1 MNLKRRLWI
10 SMACM
15 TSIVS
20 LCVASCVNEAYDLSK
35 GIDTTVDINADIS
48 VPLGSTQKILIG
60 DLLEIDSGNS
70 MITVADNGDYVFSI
84 QGDPITRTVEMP
96 DLDLG
101 TIDIGNEQN
110 EGGFRVNMEV
120 PVDQLK
126 SDLAGSLTV
135 PEDYKF
141 DDIRVEGETS
151 TAIKISQEVDYV
163 TAIERIDMDADL
175 TLSLALARSGGNG
188 TGGSITIS
196 EGFVLNFPDYIV
208 VGAPSD
214 SRFSLDPADNSIK
227 TVSDVTLE
235 MNDALALTIDITAI
249 DFTNSTMPDGQGLI
263 DGKIVIDDKIVM
275 SGLSVSAM
283 ARSFGSTVSEL
294 PTQLTLDIDLS
305 AAVNEIKSARLIL
318 DPEVTVEDQTIEVTG
333 ERPEFLEGADVN
345 IDLYNPVITLT
356 VRNDSPL
363 SAALSATITAN
374 TEGKDPVSV
383 MLGSQDP
390 DAEDAIVLSPGVTPV
405 YISRK
410 PYDPGDIISG
420 TNPYISV
427 VNDEIGSLVSALP
440 DEIVISDIK
449 VQAIQDMVTVD
460 LAGTDEY
467 EFAMDYS
474 IYSPM
479 AFGEDLLIEY
489 PYDIKGLNDTFNSSS
504 EETGSGNDGVEI
516 RFTEATVSLTF
527 VNEIPFRL
535 GVTALPID
543 TDGNVIESGIEISLT
558 DPATGADVSV
568 APGSINNPGSTSALI
583 TVHADME
590 TVRKLDGFRLDLKGS
605 CDSGFAGQA
614 INKDQGIQLK
624 DISVSIVGG
633 ISTEL

>member
-1 MNLKRRLWI
+1 M
-10 SMACM
+10 SCM

-60 DLLEIDSGNS
+60 DLLEIDQENS
-70 MITVADNGDYVFSI
+70 MIKADENGDYVISMDGSI
-84 QGDPITRTVEMP
+84 DPQKIEIP
-96 DLDLG
+96 DINLDN
-101 TIDIGNEQN
+101 INIGNN
-110 EGGFRVNMEV
+110 DNDGGFRVNMDV
-120 PVDQLK
+120 PIDKLVQQLPVGDV
-126 SDLAGSLTV
+126 SV
-135 PEDYKF
+135 PEDYRF
-141 DDIRVEGETS
+141 DNSAVEREASTDIN
-151 TAIKISQEVDYV
+151 ISQPVDYV
-163 TAIERIDMDADL
+163 TDIESVDLDAAL
-175 TLSLALARSGGNG
+175 TVSLSLTRSGG
-188 TGGSITIS
+188 TGSGGAITMK
-196 EGFVLNFPDYIV
+196 EGFRLDFPDYISIES
-208 VGAPSD
+208 PED
-214 SRFSLDPADNSIK
+214 TRFSLDRTDNSIV
-227 TVSDVTLE
+227 TVSDVSVETGRPLR
-235 MNDALALTIDITAI
+235 LDIGITGI
-249 DFTNSTMPDGQGLI
+249 DFTGMPEGQGFM
-263 DGKIVIDDKIVM
+263 DGSISINDKIAM
-275 SGLSVSAM
+275 SGLSISAM
-283 ARSFGSTVSEL
+283 ARSFGATVDEL
-294 PTQLTLDIDLS
+294 PTSLSMDIDLGIDV
-305 AAVNEIKSARLIL
+305 AAVRSARLMI

-410 PYDPGDIISG
+410 PYDPGDIIPG
-420 TNPYISV
+420 TNGYIPV
-427 VNDEIGSLVSALP
+427 VKDEIGNLVSALP
-440 DEIVISDIK
+440 DEIVISGIK
-449 VQAIQDMVTVD
+449 VQTVQEMMDMELD
-460 LAGTDEY
+460 GSREY
-467 EFAMDYS
+467 TFAMDYS

>member
-1 MNLKRRLWI
+1 
-10 SMACM
+10 MACM

-60 DLLEIDSGNS
+60 DLLEIDQENS

-163 TAIERIDMDADL
+163 SAIERIDMDADL

-196 EGFVLNFPDYIV
+196 EGFVLDFPDYIV
-208 VGAPSD
+208 VGTPSD
-214 SRFSLDPADNSIK
+214 SRFSLDPDGNSIK
-227 TVSDVTLE
+227 TVSEVTLE
-235 MNDALALTIDITAI
+235 MNKPLTVSLDITAI
-249 DFTNSTMPDGQGLI
+249 DFTEMHDGQGLI

-305 AAVNEIKSARLIL
+305 AAVNEIKSARLMI

-410 PYDPGDIISG
+410 PYDPGDIIPG
-420 TNPYISV
+420 TNGYIPV
-427 VNDEIGSLVSALP
+427 VKDEIGNLVSALP
-440 DEIVISDIK
+440 DEIVISGIK
-449 VQAIQDMVTVD
+449 VQTVQEMMDMELD
-460 LAGTDEY
+460 GSREY
-467 EFAMDYS
+467 TFAMDYS

>member
-1 MNLKRRLWI
+1 
-10 SMACM
+10 M

-20 LCVASCVNEAYDLSK
+20 LCSTSCVNEAYDLSK
-35 GIDTTVDINADIS
+35 GIDTSIDINADIS
-48 VPLGSTQKILIG
+48 VPFGSTQKILIG

-70 MITVADNGDYVFSI
+70 MITVAENGDYVISI

-196 EGFVLNFPDYIV
+196 EGFVLNFPNYIV
-208 VGAPSD
+208 VGTPSD
-214 SRFSLDPADNSIK
+214 SRFELDPDDNSIK
-227 TVSDVTLE
+227 TVSEVTLE
-235 MNDALALTIDITAI
+235 MNKPLTVSLDITAI
-249 DFTNSTMPDGQGLI
+249 DFTEMHVGQGLI

-283 ARSFGSTVSEL
+283 ARSFGNTVDDL
-294 PTQLTLDIDLS
+294 PTELSLDIDLGIDV
-305 AAVNEIKSARLIL
+305 AAVRSARLMI

-363 SAALSATITAN
+363 SAALSATITAT

-410 PYDPGDIISG
+410 PYDPGDIIPG
-420 TNPYISV
+420 TNGYIPV
-427 VNDEIGSLVSALP
+427 VKDEIGNLVSALP
-440 DEIVISDIK
+440 DEIVISGIK
-449 VQAIQDMVTVD
+449 VQTVQEMMDMELD
-460 LAGTDEY
+460 GSREY
-467 EFAMDYS
+467 TFAMDYS

>member
-1 MNLKRRLWI
+1 M
-10 SMACM
+10 SCM

-20 LCVASCVNEAYDLSK
+20 LCSTSCVNEAYDLSK
-35 GIDTTVDINADIS
+35 GIDTSIDINADIS
-48 VPLGSTQKILIG
+48 VPFGSTQKILIG

-151 TAIKISQEVDYV
+151 TAIKISQKVDYV

-196 EGFVLNFPDYIV
+196 EGFVLDFPDYIV
-208 VGAPSD
+208 VGTPSD

-249 DFTNSTMPDGQGLI
+249 KMPDGQGLI

-318 DPEVTVEDQTIEVTG
+318 DPEVTVEDQTIEVAG
-333 ERPEFLEGADVN
+333 ERPEFLEGAN
-345 IDLYNPVITLT
+345 LNADLYNPVITLT
-356 VRNDSPL
+356 VNNSSPV
-363 SAALSATITAN
+363 SAVLSATITAN
-374 TEGKDPVSV
+374 TEGKEPVSV
-383 MLGSQDP
+383 RLGSQNP
-390 DAEDAIVLSPGVTPV
+390 DDGDAIVLSPGVTPI

-410 PYDPGDIISG
+410 PYDPGETIPG
-420 TNPYISV
+420 TNEYIQV
-427 VNDEIGSLVSALP
+427 VKDEIGTLISALP
-440 DEIVISDIK
+440 DNIVISDIEVK
-449 VQAIQDMVTVD
+449 AVQKMTDID
-460 LAGTDEY
+460 LTGTDEY
-467 EFAMDYS
+467 RFSLDYS
-474 IYSPM
+474 VYAPM

>member
-1 MNLKRRLWI
+1 
-10 SMACM
+10 M

-20 LCVASCVNEAYDLSK
+20 LCSTSCVNEAYDLSK
-35 GIDTTVDINADIS
+35 GIDTSIDINADIS
-48 VPLGSTQKILIG
+48 VPFGSTQKILIG
-60 DLLEIDSGNS
+60 DLLEIDQENS
-70 MITVADNGDYVFSI
+70 MIKADENGDYVISMDGSI
-84 QGDPITRTVEMP
+84 DPQKIEIP
-96 DLDLG
+96 DINLDN
-101 TIDIGNEQN
+101 INIGNN
-110 EGGFRVNMEV
+110 DNDGGFRVNMDV
-120 PVDQLK
+120 PIDELVQQLPVGDV
-126 SDLAGSLTV
+126 SV
-135 PEDYKF
+135 PEDFKF
-141 DDIRVEGETS
+141 DDIAVDGETS
-151 TAIKISQEVDYV
+151 TDINISQPVDYV
-163 TAIERIDMDADL
+163 TDIESVDLDA
-175 TLSLALARSGGNG
+175 TLSVSLSLARSGGAG
-188 TGGSITIS
+188 SGGAITIK
-196 EGFVLNFPDYIV
+196 EGFRLDFPDYISIES
-208 VGAPSD
+208 PED
-214 SRFSLDPADNSIK
+214 TRFSLDRTDNSIV
-227 TVSDVTLE
+227 TVSDVSVETGSPLR
-235 MNDALALTIDITAI
+235 LDIGITGI
-249 DFTNSTMPDGQGLI
+249 DFTGMPKGQGFM
-263 DGKIVIDDKIVM
+263 DGSISINDKIAM
-275 SGLSVSAM
+275 SGLSISAM
-283 ARSFGSTVSEL
+283 ARSFGATVDEL
-294 PTQLTLDIDLS
+294 PTSLSMDIDLGMTVNSVKSATLTLD
-305 AAVNEIKSARLIL
+305 
-318 DPEVTVEDQTIEVTG
+318 PQVTVADQTIEVTG
-333 ERPEFLEGADVN
+333 ERPEFLDGANVN

-383 MLGSQDP
+383 MLGSLDP

-410 PYDPGDIISG
+410 PYDPGDIIPG
-420 TNPYISV
+420 TNGYIPV
-427 VNDEIGSLVSALP
+427 VKDEIGNLVSALP
-440 DEIVISDIK
+440 DEIVISGIK
-449 VQAIQDMVTVD
+449 VQTVQEMMDMELD
-460 LAGTDEY
+460 GSREY
-467 EFAMDYS
+467 TFAMDYS

>member
-10 SMACM
+10 PLAGM

-20 LCVASCVNEAYDLSK
+20 LCTTACVNEAYDLSK

-60 DLLEIDSGNS
+60 DLLEIDQENS
-70 MITVADNGDYVFSI
+70 MIKADENGDYVISMDGSI
-84 QGDPITRTVEMP
+84 DPQKIEIP
-96 DLDLG
+96 DINLDN
-101 TIDIGNEQN
+101 INIGNN
-110 EGGFRVNMEV
+110 DNDGGFRVNMDV
-120 PVDQLK
+120 PIDELVQQLPVGDV
-126 SDLAGSLTV
+126 SV
-135 PEDYKF
+135 PEDYRF
-141 DDIRVEGETS
+141 DNIAVEREASTDIN
-151 TAIKISQEVDYV
+151 ISQPVDYV
-163 TAIERIDMDADL
+163 TDIESVDLDAAL
-175 TLSLALARSGGNG
+175 TVSLSLTRSGG
-188 TGGSITIS
+188 TGSGGAITMK
-196 EGFVLNFPDYIV
+196 EGFRLDFPDYISIES
-208 VGAPSD
+208 PED
-214 SRFSLDPADNSIK
+214 TRFSLDRTDNSIV
-227 TVSDVTLE
+227 TVSDVSVETGSPLR
-235 MNDALALTIDITAI
+235 LDIGITGI
-249 DFTNSTMPDGQGLI
+249 DFTGMPEGQGFM
-263 DGKIVIDDKIVM
+263 DGSISINDKIVM
-275 SGLSVSAM
+275 SGLKVSAR
-283 ARSFGSTVSEL
+283 AISFGNTVDDL
-294 PTQLTLDIDLS
+294 PTELSLDIDLGIDV
-305 AAVNEIKSARLIL
+305 AAVRSARLMI

-410 PYDPGDIISG
+410 PYDPGDIIPG
-420 TNPYISV
+420 TNGYIPV
-427 VNDEIGSLVSALP
+427 VKDEIGNLVSALP
-440 DEIVISDIK
+440 DEIVISGIK
-449 VQAIQDMVTVD
+449 VQTVQEMMDMELD
-460 LAGTDEY
+460 GSREY
-467 EFAMDYS
+467 TFAMDYS

>member
-1 MNLKRRLWI
+1 
-10 SMACM
+10 MACM

-20 LCVASCVNEAYDLSK
+20 LCSTSCVNEAYDLSK
-35 GIDTTVDINADIS
+35 GIDTSIDINADIS
-48 VPLGSTQKILIG
+48 VPFGSTQKILIG

-70 MITVADNGDYVFSI
+70 MITVADNGDYVISMD
-84 QGDPITRTVEMP
+84 GSMDPQTIAMP
-96 DLDLG
+96 E
-101 TIDIGNEQN
+101 IDIDGINIGNAEN
-110 EGGFRVNMEV
+110 DGGFMVRMEV
-120 PVDQLK
+120 PVDDLR
-126 SDLAGSLTV
+126 SDLPVGDISV
-135 PEDYKF
+135 PDNYTF
-141 DDIRVEGETS
+141 DDISVNGETS
-151 TAIKISQEVDYV
+151 TDISISQKVDYV
-163 TAIERIDMDADL
+163 TAIESIDMDADL

-196 EGFVLNFPDYIV
+196 EGFVLDFPDYIV
-208 VGAPSD
+208 VGTPSD
-214 SRFSLDPADNSIK
+214 SRFELDPDGNSIK
-227 TVSDVTLE
+227 TVSKVTLE
-235 MNDALALTIDITAI
+235 MNKPLTVSLDITAI
-249 DFTNSTMPDGQGLI
+249 DFTEMPVGQGFV
-263 DGKIVIDDKIVM
+263 DGYIVIDDKIVM
-275 SGLSVSAM
+275 SGLKVSAR
-283 ARSFGSTVSEL
+283 AISFGSTVDDL
-294 PTQLTLDIDLS
+294 PTELSLDIDLGIDV
-305 AAVNEIKSARLIL
+305 AAVRSARLMI

-410 PYDPGDIISG
+410 PYDPGDIIPG
-420 TNPYISV
+420 TNGYIPV
-427 VNDEIGSLVSALP
+427 VKDGIGNLVSALP
-440 DEIVISDIK
+440 DEIVISGIK
-449 VQAIQDMVTVD
+449 VQTVQEMMDMELD
-460 LAGTDEY
+460 GSREY
-467 EFAMDYS
+467 TFAMDYS

>member
-1 MNLKRRLWI
+1 
-10 SMACM
+10 MACM

-60 DLLEIDSGNS
+60 DLLEIDQENS
-70 MITVADNGDYVFSI
+70 MIKADENGDYVISMDGSI
-84 QGDPITRTVEMP
+84 DPQKIKIP
-96 DLDLG
+96 DINLDN
-101 TIDIGNEQN
+101 INIGNN
-110 EGGFRVNMEV
+110 DNDGGFRVNMDV
-120 PVDQLK
+120 PIDELVQELPSGDV
-126 SDLAGSLTV
+126 SV
-135 PEDYKF
+135 PEDFKF
-141 DDIRVEGETS
+141 DDIAVDGEAS
-151 TAIKISQEVDYV
+151 TDINISQPVDYV
-163 TAIERIDMDADL
+163 TDIESVDLDA
-175 TLSLALARSGGNG
+175 TLSVSLSLARSGGAG
-188 TGGSITIS
+188 SGGVITI
-196 EGFVLNFPDYIV
+196 EKGFSLNFPDYISIES
-208 VGAPSD
+208 PED
-214 SRFSLDPADNSIK
+214 TRFSLDPTDNSIV

-235 MNDALALTIDITAI
+235 TGRPLGLGIGITGI
-249 DFTNSTMPDGQGLI
+249 DFTGMPDGQGFV
-263 DGKIVIDDKIVM
+263 DGKISINDKIVM

-283 ARSFGSTVSEL
+283 ARSFGATVDEL
-294 PTQLTLDIDLS
+294 PESLSMDIDLGMTVNSVKSATLTLD
-305 AAVNEIKSARLIL
+305 
-318 DPEVTVEDQTIEVTG
+318 PQVTVADQTIEVTG
-333 ERPEFLEGADVN
+333 ERPEFLDGANVN

-356 VRNDSPL
+356 VSNDSPL
-363 SAALSATITAN
+363 SASLSATITAN
-374 TEGKDPVSV
+374 TDGKDPVSV
-383 MLGSQDP
+383 RLGNADNP
-390 DAEDAIVLSPGVTPV
+390 DAEDAIVLSGGVTPI

-410 PYDPGDIISG
+410 AYTPDDIVSG

-460 LAGTDEY
+460 LAGTDGY

-504 EETGSGNDGVEI
+504 DKTGSGDDGVEI

>member
-1 MNLKRRLWI
+1 M
-10 SMACM
+10 SCM

-20 LCVASCVNEAYDLSK
+20 LCSTSCVNEAYDLSK
-35 GIDTTVDINADIS
+35 GIDTSIDINADIS

-151 TAIKISQEVDYV
+151 TAIKISQKVDYV

-196 EGFVLNFPDYIV
+196 EGFVLDFPNYIV

-249 DFTNSTMPDGQGLI
+249 DFTKMPDGQGLI

-283 ARSFGSTVSEL
+283 ARSFGNIVDDL
-294 PTQLTLDIDLS
+294 PTELSLDIDLGIDV
-305 AAVNEIKSARLIL
+305 AAVRSARLMI

-390 DAEDAIVLSPGVTPV
+390 DAEDAIVLSPGVTPI

-410 PYDPGDIISG
+410 PYDPGDIIPG
-420 TNPYISV
+420 TNGYIPV
-427 VNDEIGSLVSALP
+427 VKDEIGNLVSALP
-440 DEIVISDIK
+440 DEIVISGIK
-449 VQAIQDMVTVD
+449 VQTVQEMMDMELD
-460 LAGTDEY
+460 GSREY
-467 EFAMDYS
+467 TFAMDYS

>member
-10 SMACM
+10 PLAGM

-20 LCVASCVNEAYDLSK
+20 LCTTACVNEAYDLSK
-35 GIDTTVDINADIS
+35 GIDTSIDINADIS
-48 VPLGSTQKILIG
+48 VPFVSTQKILIG

-163 TAIERIDMDADL
+163 SAIDRIDMDADL
-175 TLSLALARSGGNG
+175 MLSLELSRSGGSG
-188 TGGSITIS
+188 SGGSITIS
-196 EGFVLNFPDYIV
+196 KGFVLDFPDYIV
-208 VGAPSD
+208 VGTPSD
-214 SRFSLDPADNSIK
+214 SRFKLDPDGNSIK
-227 TVSDVTLE
+227 TVSEVTLE
-235 MNDALALTIDITAI
+235 MNKPLTVSLDITAI
-249 DFTNSTMPDGQGLI
+249 DFTEMHDDGQGFAT
-263 DGKIVIDDKIVM
+263 GYIVIDDEIVM

-305 AAVNEIKSARLIL
+305 AAVNKIKSARLIL
-318 DPEVTVEDQTIEVTG
+318 DPEVTVEDQTIEVAG
-333 ERPEFLEGADVN
+333 ERPEFLEGANVN
-345 IDLYNPVITLT
+345 ADLYNPVITLT
-356 VRNDSPL
+356 VNNSSPV
-363 SAALSATITAN
+363 SAVLSATITAN
-374 TEGKDPVSV
+374 TEGKEPVSV
-383 MLGSQDP
+383 RLGSQNP
-390 DAEDAIVLSPGVTPV
+390 DDGDAIVLSPGVTPI

-410 PYDPGDIISG
+410 PYDPGETIPG
-420 TNPYISV
+420 TNEYIQV
-427 VNDEIGSLVSALP
+427 VKDEIGTLISALP
-440 DEIVISDIK
+440 DNIVISDIEVK
-449 VQAIQDMVTVD
+449 AVQKMTDID
-460 LAGTDEY
+460 LTGTDEY
-467 EFAMDYS
+467 RFSLDYS
-474 IYSPM
+474 VYAPM

-489 PYDIKGLNDTFNSSS
+489 PYDIKELNDVFNSSDK
-504 EETGSGNDGVEI
+504 TGSGDDGVEI
-516 RFTEATVSLTF
+516 RFTEATVSLTL
-527 VNEIPFRL
+527 VNGIPLGF
-535 GVTALPID
+535 GVTVSPID
-543 TDGNVIESGIEISLT
+543 VDGNVIASGIDISMT
-558 DPATGADVSV
+558 DPATGADISV
-568 APGSINNPGSTSALI
+568 APGSETAPSSTRALI
-583 TVHADME
+583 TIHADMD
-590 TVRKLDGFRLDLKGS
+590 TVRKLDGFRLNFTGS
-605 CDSGFAGQA
+605 CNSEYAGQA
-614 INKDQGIQLK
+614 INKEQGIQLK

-633 ISTEL
+633 ISTEF

>member
-1 MNLKRRLWI
+1 M
-10 SMACM
+10 SCM

-20 LCVASCVNEAYDLSK
+20 LCSTSCVNEAYDLSK
-35 GIDTTVDINADIS
+35 GIDTSIDINADIS
-48 VPLGSTQKILIG
+48 VPFGSTQKILIG

-151 TAIKISQEVDYV
+151 TAIKISQKVDYV

-196 EGFVLNFPDYIV
+196 EGFVLDFPNYIV

-249 DFTNSTMPDGQGLI
+249 DFTKMPDGQGLI

-283 ARSFGSTVSEL
+283 ARSFGNIVDDL
-294 PTQLTLDIDLS
+294 PTELSLDIDLGIDV
-305 AAVNEIKSARLIL
+305 AAVRSARLMI

-410 PYDPGDIISG
+410 LYDPGDIIPG
-420 TNPYISV
+420 TNGYIPV
-427 VNDEIGSLVSALP
+427 VKDEIGNLVSALP
-440 DEIVISDIK
+440 DEIVISGIK
-449 VQAIQDMVTVD
+449 VQTVQEMMDMELD
-460 LAGTDEY
+460 GSREY
-467 EFAMDYS
+467 TFAMDYS

-590 TVRKLDGFRLDLKGS
+590 TVRKLDGFRLDLRGS

>member
-1 MNLKRRLWI
+1 
-10 SMACM
+10 MACM

-20 LCVASCVNEAYDLSK
+20 LCLTSCVNEAYDLSK
-35 GIDTTVDINADIS
+35 GIDTSIDINADIS
-48 VPLGSTQKILIG
+48 VPFGSTQKILIG

-70 MITVADNGDYVFSI
+70 MITVADNGDYVISMD
-84 QGDPITRTVEMP
+84 GSMDPQTIAMP
-96 DLDLG
+96 E
-101 TIDIGNEQN
+101 IDIDGINIGNAEN
-110 EGGFRVNMEV
+110 DGGFMVMMEV
-120 PVDQLK
+120 PVDDLK
-126 SDLAGSLTV
+126 NDLPVGDIYV
-135 PEDYKF
+135 PDDYTF
-141 DDIRVEGETS
+141 DDISVNGETS
-151 TAIKISQEVDYV
+151 TDISISQKVDYV
-163 TAIERIDMDADL
+163 TAIESIDMDADL

-196 EGFVLNFPDYIV
+196 EGFVLDFPDYIV
-208 VGAPSD
+208 VGTPSD
-214 SRFSLDPADNSIK
+214 SRFKLDPDGNSIK
-227 TVSDVTLE
+227 TVSEVTLE
-235 MNDALALTIDITAI
+235 MNKPLTVSLDITAI
-249 DFTNSTMPDGQGLI
+249 DFTEMHDGQGFV
-263 DGKIVIDDKIVM
+263 DGYIVIDDEIVM
-275 SGLSVSAM
+275 SGLKVSAR
-283 ARSFGSTVSEL
+283 AISFGSTVDDL
-294 PTQLTLDIDLS
+294 PTELSLDIDLGIDV
-305 AAVNEIKSARLIL
+305 AAVRSARLMI

-383 MLGSQDP
+383 MLGSLDP

-410 PYDPGDIISG
+410 PYDPGDIIPG
-420 TNPYISV
+420 TNGYIPV
-427 VNDEIGSLVSALP
+427 VKDGIGNLVSALP

-449 VQAIQDMVTVD
+449 VQTVQEMMDMELD
-460 LAGTDEY
+460 GSREY
-467 EFAMDYS
+467 TFAMDYS

>member
-1 MNLKRRLWI
+1 
-10 SMACM
+10 MACM

-20 LCVASCVNEAYDLSK
+20 LCSTSCVNEAYDLSK
-35 GIDTTVDINADIS
+35 GIDTSIDINADIS
-48 VPLGSTQKILIG
+48 VPFGSTQKILIG

-70 MITVADNGDYVFSI
+70 MITVADNGDYVISMD
-84 QGDPITRTVEMP
+84 GSMDPQTIAMP
-96 DLDLG
+96 E
-101 TIDIGNEQN
+101 IDIDGINIGNAEN
-110 EGGFRVNMEV
+110 DGGFMVRMEV
-120 PVDQLK
+120 PVD
-126 SDLAGSLTV
+126 DLRNELPVGDISV
-135 PEDYKF
+135 PDNYTF
-141 DDIRVEGETS
+141 DDISVNGETS
-151 TAIKISQEVDYV
+151 TDISISQKVDYV
-163 TAIERIDMDADL
+163 TAIESIDMDADL

-196 EGFVLNFPDYIV
+196 EGFVLDFPDYIV
-208 VGAPSD
+208 VGTPSD
-214 SRFSLDPADNSIK
+214 SRFELDPDGNSIK
-227 TVSDVTLE
+227 TVSEVTLE
-235 MNDALALTIDITAI
+235 MNKPLTVSLDITAI
-249 DFTNSTMPDGQGLI
+249 DFTEMPVGQGFV
-263 DGKIVIDDKIVM
+263 DGYIVIDDKIVM
-275 SGLSVSAM
+275 SGLKVSAR
-283 ARSFGSTVSEL
+283 ARSFGSTVDDL
-294 PTQLTLDIDLS
+294 PTELSLDIDLGIDV
-305 AAVNEIKSARLIL
+305 AAVRSVRLMI
-318 DPEVTVEDQTIEVTG
+318 DPEVTVEDQTIELTG

-410 PYDPGDIISG
+410 PYDPGDIIPG
-420 TNPYISV
+420 TNGYIPV
-427 VNDEIGSLVSALP
+427 VKDEIGKLVSALP
-440 DEIVISDIK
+440 DEIVISGIK
-449 VQAIQDMVTVD
+449 VQTVQEMMDMELD
-460 LAGTDEY
+460 GSREY
-467 EFAMDYS
+467 TFAMDYS

>member
-1 MNLKRRLWI
+1 M
-10 SMACM
+10 SCM

-20 LCVASCVNEAYDLSK
+20 LCSTSCVNEAYDLSK
-35 GIDTTVDINADIS
+35 GIDTSIDINADIS
-48 VPLGSTQKILIG
+48 VPFGSTQKILIG

-410 PYDPGDIISG
+410 PYDPGDIIPG
-420 TNPYISV
+420 TNGYIPV
-427 VNDEIGSLVSALP
+427 VKDEIGKLVSALP
-440 DEIVISDIK
+440 DEIVISGIK
-449 VQAIQDMVTVD
+449 VQTVQEMMDMELD
-460 LAGTDEY
+460 GSREY
-467 EFAMDYS
+467 TFAMDYS

>member
-10 SMACM
+10 SMSCM

-20 LCVASCVNEAYDLSK
+20 LCSTSCVNEAYDLSK
-35 GIDTTVDINADIS
+35 GIDTSIDINADIS
-48 VPLGSTQKILIG
+48 VPFGSTQKILIG

-151 TAIKISQEVDYV
+151 TAIKISQKVDYV

-196 EGFVLNFPDYIV
+196 EGFVLDFPNYIV

-249 DFTNSTMPDGQGLI
+249 DFTKMPDGQGLI

-283 ARSFGSTVSEL
+283 ARSFGNIVDDL
-294 PTQLTLDIDLS
+294 PTELSLDIDLGIDV
-305 AAVNEIKSARLIL
+305 AAVRSARLMI

-410 PYDPGDIISG
+410 LYDPGDIIPG
-420 TNPYISV
+420 TNGYIPV
-427 VNDEIGSLVSALP
+427 VKDEIGNLVSALP
-440 DEIVISDIK
+440 DEIVISGIK
-449 VQAIQDMVTVD
+449 VQTVQEMMDMELD
-460 LAGTDEY
+460 GSREY
-467 EFAMDYS
+467 TFAMDYS

-535 GVTALPID
+535 GVPALPID

-590 TVRKLDGFRLDLKGS
+590 TVRKLDGFRLDLRGS

>member
-1 MNLKRRLWI
+1 
-10 SMACM
+10 MAFQH
-15 TSIVS
+15 SI
-20 LCVASCVNEAYDLSK
+20 YDVGYLYPLS
-35 GIDTTVDINADIS
+35 ADI
-48 VPLGSTQKILIG
+48 
-60 DLLEIDSGNS
+60 LEIDQENS

-196 EGFVLNFPDYIV
+196 EGFVLNFPNYIV
-208 VGAPSD
+208 VGTPSD
-214 SRFSLDPADNSIK
+214 SRFELDPDDNSIK
-227 TVSDVTLE
+227 TVSEVTLE
-235 MNDALALTIDITAI
+235 MNKPLTVSLDITAI
-249 DFTNSTMPDGQGLI
+249 DFTEMHDDGQGFAN
-263 DGKIVIDDKIVM
+263 GYIVIDDEIVM

-318 DPEVTVEDQTIEVTG
+318 DPEVTVEDQTIEVAG
-333 ERPEFLEGADVN
+333 ERPEFLEGANVN
-345 IDLYNPVITLT
+345 ADLYNPVITLT
-356 VRNDSPL
+356 VNNSSPV
-363 SAALSATITAN
+363 SAVLSATITAN
-374 TEGKDPVSV
+374 TEGKEPVSV
-383 MLGSQDP
+383 RLGSQNP
-390 DAEDAIVLSPGVTPV
+390 DDGDAIVLSPGVTPI

-410 PYDPGDIISG
+410 PYDPGETILG
-420 TNPYISV
+420 TNEYIQV
-427 VNDEIGSLVSALP
+427 VKDEIGTLISALP
-440 DEIVISDIK
+440 DNIVISDIEVK
-449 VQAIQDMVTVD
+449 AVQKMTDID
-460 LAGTDEY
+460 LTGTDEY
-467 EFAMDYS
+467 RFSLDYS
-474 IYSPM
+474 VYAPM

-504 EETGSGNDGVEI
+504 EEAGSGNDGVEI

>member
-10 SMACM
+10 PLAGM

-20 LCVASCVNEAYDLSK
+20 LCTTACVNEAYDLSK
-35 GIDTTVDINADIS
+35 GIDTSIDINADIS
-48 VPLGSTQKILIG
+48 VPFGSTQKILIG

-70 MITVADNGDYVFSI
+70 MITVAENGDYVISMD
-84 QGDPITRTVEMP
+84 GSMDPQTIAMP
-96 DLDLG
+96 E
-101 TIDIGNEQN
+101 IDIEGINIGDAEN
-110 EGGFRVNMEV
+110 DGGFMVRMEV

-163 TAIERIDMDADL
+163 SAIDRIDMDADL
-175 TLSLALARSGGNG
+175 MLSLELSRSGGNG

-196 EGFVLNFPDYIV
+196 KGFVLNFPDYIV

-249 DFTNSTMPDGQGLI
+249 DFTKMDGQGLI

-283 ARSFGSTVSEL
+283 ARSFGNTVDDL
-294 PTQLTLDIDLS
+294 PTELSLDIDLGIDV
-305 AAVNEIKSARLIL
+305 AAVRSARLMI

-410 PYDPGDIISG
+410 PYDPGDIIPG
-420 TNPYISV
+420 TNGYIPV
-427 VNDEIGSLVSALP
+427 VKDEIGNLVSALP
-440 DEIVISDIK
+440 DEIVISGIK
-449 VQAIQDMVTVD
+449 VQTVQEMMDMELD
-460 LAGTDEY
+460 GSREY
-467 EFAMDYS
+467 TFAMDYS